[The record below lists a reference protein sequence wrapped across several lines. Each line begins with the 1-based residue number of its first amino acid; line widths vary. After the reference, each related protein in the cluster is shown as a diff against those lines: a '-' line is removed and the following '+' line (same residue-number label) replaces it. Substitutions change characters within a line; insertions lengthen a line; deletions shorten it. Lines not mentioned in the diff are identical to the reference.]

1 VTIKTKILGVAYGGG
16 HANIVF
22 PVLKELNLRGNLT
35 SFLALTSAGPQAE
48 RQGIEY
54 KSYIDYRHL
63 VDSKKAARL
72 GSPLADKMHNPNI
85 GITLDESVYYLGINL
100 MENIE
105 SLGEELAREAFQLA
119 GRSSFLPVEFFK
131 KIMVEE
137 RFTHVLSTNS
147 PRSEKASLIAAQQLG
162 LKSFRIDDLYGVPVL
177 YDTLM
182 QKMGAEIYHRT
193 TGRYKLTPTQS
204 CFLCD
209 FARDHFISRQD
220 KWDIVGVDHS
230 NSTVTGQPAFDAIDK
245 IMQDRPTECLFP
257 DRQHLPTVTWAHENG
272 HRDETEVVAILE
284 KCFRSWGSEFNF
296 VIKLRP
302 NIDPGQIENILNR
315 FDSSQGNLRL
325 VHTEMDPNVLIWNS
339 TIVLGQVST
348 MLTQAAYMGRPV
360 VILDPIQ
367 LRANEP
373 LAQTGV
379 ARLARNADEL
389 RAAINALGQTDSQMF
404 QDFEAGCQSMHFQNH
419 GTNNVC
425 NLIAQSL

>member
-1 VTIKTKILGVAYGGG
+1 MAIKTKILGVAYGGG
-16 HANIVF
+16 HANIVI
-22 PVLKELNLRGNLT
+22 PVLKEFNRRGILT

-54 KSYIDYRHL
+54 KSYIDYKHL
-63 VDSKKAARL
+63 VDIKKAARL
-72 GSPLADKMHNPNI
+72 GSPLADQMHNPSI
-85 GITLDESVYYLGINL
+85 EITLDESVYYLGINL
-100 MENIE
+100 LENIE
-105 SLGEELAREAFQLA
+105 SLGEDLAREAFQLS

-131 KIMVEE
+131 KVMVEE
-137 RFTHVLSTNS
+137 QFSHVLSTNS
-147 PRSEKASLIAAQQLG
+147 PRSEKASLVAAQQLD

-182 QKMGAEIYHRT
+182 QKMGADIYHQT
-193 TGRYKLTPTQS
+193 TGRYKLTPTQF

-220 KWDIVGVDHS
+220 KWDIIGVDHS
-230 NSTVTGQPAFDAIDK
+230 NSSVTGQPAFDAIDK
-245 IMQDRPTECLFP
+245 IMQDRPTDCLFP

-284 KCFRSWGSEFNF
+284 RCFRSWGSEFNF

-302 NIDPGQIENILNR
+302 NIDPQQFGNVLQLFDTPQEN
-315 FDSSQGNLRL
+315 FRL
-325 VHTEMDPNVLIWNS
+325 IHTEMDPNVLIWNS

-360 VILDPIQ
+360 VILDPVK

-379 ARLARNADEL
+379 AQLVRNADEL
-389 RAAINALGQTDSQMF
+389 HAAINALGQNDSQMF
-404 QDFEAGCQSMHFQNH
+404 HDFEAGCQSMHFQNQ
-419 GTNNVC
+419 GTKNVC
-425 NLIAQSL
+425 DLIERYL